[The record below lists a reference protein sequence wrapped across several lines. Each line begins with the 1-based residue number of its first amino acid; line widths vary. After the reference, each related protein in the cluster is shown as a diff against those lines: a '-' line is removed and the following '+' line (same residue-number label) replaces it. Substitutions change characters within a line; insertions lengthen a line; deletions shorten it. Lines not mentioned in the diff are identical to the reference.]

1 MILIRRT
8 HAPASLLVLALCA
21 LLLAFSAS
29 ASAAPEGGE
38 GEPPLPQLGF
48 EPASYDFGLQQVY
61 GSSQATLQ
69 LRNVGTVPA
78 PVNALDVNGG
88 SGVFWINGTGTNC
101 YGRSLEPGE
110 SCLVQVVF
118 NPYEAEPFGAQLRAY
133 SDGGVTVTAEL
144 RGEGGRAR
152 LAPTVDPTN
161 FGSVPVGSPGV
172 THTID
177 VTNFGNYPAG
187 AFIAVIAGGA
197 VGSFQLLDE
206 NCSGVPIMPGATCNL
221 VVRFQPVSIG
231 AKTARLGLF
240 GDSEGGTQI
249 TLTGVGLDPEP
260 VAQGLPRPASVRLR
274 RRAGS
279 AASTTSHAVPEVWP
293 AAGSPSR
300 SGTPS
305 ASRSPTAGRR
315 RRCRRGPSR
324 CSRRRT
330 ASGDWS
336 RRSAAG
342 T

>member
-8 HAPASLLVLALCA
+8 HAPASLLVLALALCA
-21 LLLAFSAS
+21 LLLAFGAS

-38 GEPPLPQLGF
+38 GEPPQPQLGF

-61 GSSQATLQ
+61 GTSQATLQ

-78 PVNALDVNGG
+78 PVNALDLNGG
-88 SGVFWINGTGTNC
+88 SGAFWINGTGTSC

-110 SCLVQVVF
+110 SCSVQVVF
-118 NPYEAEPFGAQLRAY
+118 NPYEAEPFSAQLRAY
-133 SDGGVTVTAEL
+133 SDGGTLFTAAIH
-144 RGEGGRAR
+144 GEGGRPR

-206 NCSGVPIMPGATCNL
+206 NCSGVPITPGATCNL
-221 VVRFQPVSIG
+221 VVRFQPLSSG

-240 GDSEGGTQI
+240 GDSDGGAQI
-249 TLTGVGLDPEP
+249 TLTGVGVDPGP
-260 VAQGLPRPASVRLR
+260 GPQASPPASAAIPQPRRIGRVHRIR
-274 RRAGS
+274 RRVKGL
-279 AASTTSHAVPEVWP
+279 
-293 AAGSPSR
+293 
-300 SGTPS
+300 
-305 ASRSPTAGRR
+305 
-315 RRCRRGPSR
+315 
-324 CSRRRT
+324 SRRRV
-330 ASGDWS
+330 ALSI
-336 RRSAAG
+336 RRVVR
-342 T
+342 